1 MKEYLQTFKEYWS
14 FILIAIY
21 SVAYLYNYSY
31 YSYFSVSIFQ
41 YTTITDLLFF
51 SIEQII
57 LIGGLLLLIEFIGII
72 IAGHFFEWFI
82 YKKVISKLR
91 LKTKKVNRKVF
102 YTDDQAAKIVER
114 FERKNTPLYLFIY
127 AFFITFISVFLSYLP
142 FLNLTKSVAVTAGF
156 TFFIFK
162 FFRYVRSK
170 ARGSALVKVFAV
182 GSVYVFALA
191 MIFLQSI
198 WNASDVINE
207 KTTEHHLSFN
217 YLGQPYIVNDKFRF
231 VGETSTYIFLYN
243 KTDESTL
250 IFPKT
255 KVDNLKINA
264 KDSFLFN
271 RVKNDK

>member
-1 MKEYLQTFKEYWS
+1 MKEYLQTFKDYWS

-31 YSYFSVSIFQ
+31 YSYFDVNIFQ

-51 SIEQII
+51 SIEQIF
-57 LIGGLLLLIEFIGII
+57 LIGGLLLLIEIIGIV

-82 YKKVISKLR
+82 YKKVISNLR
-91 LKTKKVNRKVF
+91 LKTQKVHKKVF
-102 YTDDQAAKIVER
+102 YTDDHAAKIVER

-127 AFFITFISVFLSYLP
+127 SFFIAFFSIVLSYLP
-142 FLNLTKSVAVTAGF
+142 FLNLTKSVVVTAGF
-156 TFFIFK
+156 TYLIYKSFK
-162 FFRYVRSK
+162 YVRSQSK
-170 ARGSALVKVFAV
+170 GSELVKFFAV
-182 GSVYVFALA
+182 GSVYVFAIA

-207 KTTEHHLSFN
+207 KATEHNLSFN
-217 YLGQPYIVNDKFRF
+217 YQNKLYKIDNTLRF
-231 VGETSTYIFLYN
+231 IGETTTYIFLYN